1 MNMLI
6 PKKLLMSPWFDN
18 EPDSWWND
26 DLITSNNNGGLSIS
40 EDEKNVYVEAAV
52 PGIDPKDVE
61 ITFDKGVLS
70 IRAEVSEKEEKKK
83 MIRQSRRSFVYQVAV
98 PGDIDYGVDP
108 EAKCKNGMMTISF
121 AKSPKTQPKKIA
133 VKAE

>member
-1 MNMLI
+1 M
-6 PKKLLMSPWFDN
+6 
-18 EPDSWWND
+18 
-26 DLITSNNNGGLSIS
+26 S

-52 PGIDPKDVE
+52 PGIDPKEVE
-61 ITFDKGVLS
+61 ITFDKGILS

>member
-6 PKKLLMSPWFDN
+6 PKRLLMSPWFDN

-40 EDEKNVYVEAAV
+40 EDEKKVYVEAAV
-52 PGIDPKDVE
+52 PGIEPKEVE

-70 IRAEVSEKEEKKK
+70 IRAEQIEKEEKKK

-98 PGDIDYGVDP
+98 PGDIDYGVEP
-108 EAKCKNGMMTISF
+108 EAK
-121 AKSPKTQPKKIA
+121 
-133 VKAE
+133 

>member
-1 MNMLI
+1 MNTLI
-6 PKKLLMSPWFDN
+6 PKRLLMSPWFDN
-18 EPDSWWND
+18 ESDAWWND

-52 PGIDPKDVE
+52 PGVEPKDVE
-61 ITFDKGVLS
+61 ITFDKGMLS
-70 IRAEVSEKEEKKK
+70 IRAETSEKEEKKK
-83 MIRQSRRSFVYQVAV
+83 MIRQSRRSFMYQVAV
-98 PGDIDYGVDP
+98 PREIDYGVEP

-121 AKSPKTQPKKIA
+121 AKSPKTQPKKIT